1 MTVNLNQVA
10 VTGNLSRDPV
20 LVELP
25 SGRVICEMQIASHRR
40 SRNDLTGAWEE
51 WADFFTVKAFGF
63 QARTTH
69 EHLCKG
75 QGVAVSGRLSSRRT
89 HDSDPQHYWA
99 TEIIAEAVQFL
110 SPAPRR

>member
-10 VTGNLSRDPV
+10 ITGNLSRDPV
-20 LVELP
+20 LVELA
-25 SGRVICEMQIASHRR
+25 SGHIVCEMQIASHRR
-40 SRNDLTGAWEE
+40 SRDEVTGAWEE

-89 HDSDPQHYWA
+89 HSPDPEYPWA

-110 SPAPRR
+110 SPPPGR